1 MSSSTLDRVRSDAM
15 RLTEAERAELA
26 QSLIASLDGPAD
38 PDAEAAW
45 DAEIV
50 RRVEEI
56 DNGTAKLIDRDELR
70 RRVQGRLRRI

>member
-1 MSSSTLDRVRSDAM
+1 M

-56 DNGTAKLIDRDELR
+56 DDGTAKLIDRDELR

>member
-56 DNGTAKLIDRDELR
+56 DNGAAKLIDRDELR